1 MDQGERMNR
10 EPTEKELH
18 QAADLF
24 KALSHP
30 DRLLVACRLAKGPGS
45 TQKELV
51 EALGWPQSTV
61 ARHVGALRDRGLVA
75 GTREGVEVRLEATSL
90 PRLLLDGICEW
101 LRQAPRDEEGTPA
114 MTGR

>member
-1 MDQGERMNR
+1 MR
-10 EPTEKELH
+10 EPTEKELR
-18 QAADLF
+18 QAAEVF

-30 DRLLVACRLAKGPGS
+30 DRLRLACRLAMGPGS

-61 ARHVGALRDRGLVA
+61 ARHVGELRERGLVA

-90 PRLLLDGICEW
+90 PRVLLDGICDW
-101 LRQAPRDEEGTPA
+101 LRRAAREEADSPA
-114 MTGR
+114 LAER